1 MAMKN
6 SQKALDEFKEFA
18 KEKFVNHRQELETTY
33 QNRNVEANDLRHAYL
48 SHQQILE
55 MELLDKIDELLTSET
70 AYLGPFL
77 KDIKDDYVKKLKHKD
92 NS

>member
-1 MAMKN
+1 MKN